1 MSAYY
6 ALFALPLSKVE
17 PLRKLASRLYKE
29 NVTLTPLGEEGSVM
43 SLASESELAT
53 LLASFSA
60 FANDLPLPLKGL
72 IIPFID
78 SRFLPYLS
86 KVADGELL
94 YLEEIGLTPSDYESF
109 LPLLEGIDDET
120 LLTVKTYIET
130 NGSPSLSALR
140 LYVHHNT
147 VSYRLSRFE
156 EKTNLSLEGWSN
168 AMFVYE
174 LLKAQIQKNGPF
186 VR

>member
-1 MSAYY
+1 MSEYY
-6 ALFALPLSKVE
+6 ALFALKFSQASPLA
-17 PLRKLASRLYKE
+17 KLLARLYKG
-29 NVTLTPLGEEGSVM
+29 NASLTPLGDEA
-43 SLASESELAT
+43 SLVRLANESDLAA

-60 FANDLPLPLKGL
+60 FASDASFPLKGL
-72 IIPFID
+72 IIPFAD
-78 SRFLPYLS
+78 SRFIPYLD
-86 KVADGELL
+86 KVKDGELL
-94 YLEEIGLTPSDYESF
+94 YLEEAGLSNDDYANF

-174 LLKAQIQKNGPF
+174 LLKAQIAKNGPF
-186 VR
+186 IR